1 MAHPASSGQRRPS
14 PLHRLLGLF
23 SEVRPGEARTALLLT
38 ANLFLILVAYY
49 IIKTVREPLVLAT
62 GGAELKTY
70 ASGAQAVLLMF
81 VVPAYGWL
89 AHRLPRNR
97 LVMAITIFSLVCL
110 GLFDVGAR
118 LGVPMLG
125 FVFYVWVGI
134 FSVTI
139 IAQFWSFANDVYDEP
154 SGKRLF
160 PVVGV
165 GATVGAVCGSYGA
178 SWLFGQ
184 GLAPTTL
191 MHVAEVLLALHLL
204 LYAWAFRRPEAQ
216 HPHQPKQ
223 DLLMGAVGG
232 FELVLERPYLRSIAL
247 LLILLNLVN
256 TTGEYVL
263 GASVLEN
270 AEVAYRTALGA
281 DPGLDHDTFTT
292 SYIGAFYG
300 GFFTWVNIAAVVMQ
314 AFLVSRL
321 VKFAGLRGVLIAL
334 PLVALGGY
342 ALVAAGA
349 GFAIFQ
355 FAKSAEN
362 ATDYSV
368 MGTARAMVWLPTTR
382 AEKYKAKQAVD
393 TFFVRFGDVLAAG
406 VVFVG
411 TTWAGLGIRGFAA
424 ANVVVALVWF
434 GLSLRLAG
442 RYNEL
447 VPSDASPVPVP
458 VTKVDVA

>member
-1 MAHPASSGQRRPS
+1 MAPPPRRGQAPS
-14 PLHRLLGLF
+14 LVDRLLGVF
-23 SEVRPGEARTALLLT
+23 SDVRAGEARTALLLT

-70 ASGAQAVLLMF
+70 AAGAQAAVLMA

-89 AHRLPRNR
+89 ARRLPRNR
-97 LVMAITIFSLVCL
+97 LVLAITLASLACL
-110 GLFDVGAR
+110 ALFDVGAR
-118 LGVPMLG
+118 LRVPLLG
-125 FVFYVWVGI
+125 FAFYVWVGI

-154 SGKRLF
+154 AGKRLF
-160 PVVGV
+160 PLVAV
-165 GATVGAVCGSYGA
+165 GATAGAVCGSYGA
-178 SWLFGQ
+178 RWLFGQ
-184 GLAPTTL
+184 GLSPNTL
-191 MHVAEVLLALHLL
+191 MHVAEGLLVLHLALYL
-204 LYAWAFRRPEAQ
+204 WAFRRPEANLV
-216 HPHQPKQ
+216 HERRR
-223 DLLMGAVGG
+223 DSLLDSSGG
-232 FELVLERPYLRSIAL
+232 FELVLRRPYVRNIAL

-263 GASVLEN
+263 GASVLDS
-270 AEVAYRTALGA
+270 AERAYRAA
-281 DPGLDHDTFTT
+281 VAHDPSIVHDAFTT
-292 SYIGAFYG
+292 SYVGAFYG
-300 GFFTWVNIAAVVMQ
+300 GFFTWVNIGAVVMQ

-321 VKFAGLRGVLIAL
+321 VKFAGLRGVLLAL

-355 FAKSAEN
+355 VAKSAEN

-393 TFFVRFGDVLAAG
+393 TFFVRLGDVLAAA

-411 TTWAGLGIRGFAA
+411 TTWLGLGIRGFAI
-424 ANVVVALVWF
+424 ANVLVAGAWLV
-434 GLSLRLAG
+434 LSVRLAR
-442 RYNEL
+442 RYEDL
-447 VPSDASPVPVP
+447 VPEARAESAGPIIDA
-458 VTKVDVA
+458 DLA

>member
-1 MAHPASSGQRRPS
+1 MAQPASSSDRPS
-14 PLHRLLGLF
+14 RVERLLGLF

-70 ASGAQAVLLMF
+70 AAGAQAAVLMF

-97 LVMAITIFSLVCL
+97 LVMAITVFSLVCL

-118 LGVPMLG
+118 LEVPMLG
-125 FVFYVWVGI
+125 FVFYVWVGV

-160 PVVGV
+160 PLVGV

-178 SWLFGQ
+178 RWLFER

-191 MHVAEVLLALHLL
+191 MHVAELLLGLHLL
-204 LYAWAFRRPEAQ
+204 LYVWAFRRPEAE
-216 HPHQPKQ
+216 HEHEAKH
-223 DLLMGAVGG
+223 DSLKDAVGG
-232 FELVLERPYLRSIAL
+232 FELVLKKPYLRSIAL

-263 GASVLEN
+263 GASVLDS
-270 AEVAYRTALGA
+270 AEEAYRVALSTNA
-281 DPGLDHDTFTT
+281 GLVHDTFTT

-300 GFFTWVNIAAVVMQ
+300 GFFTWVNVAAVVMQ

-355 FAKSAEN
+355 IAKSAEN

-368 MGTARAMVWLPTTR
+368 MSTARAMVWLPTTR

-411 TTWAGLGIRGFAA
+411 TTWAGLGIRGFAV
-424 ANVVVALVWF
+424 ANVVVALVW
-434 GLSLRLAG
+434 LALALRLAR
-442 RYNEL
+442 RYEAL
-447 VPSDASPVPVP
+447 VPDTTHSTPAAAISADLA
-458 VTKVDVA
+458 

>member
-1 MAHPASSGQRRPS
+1 MASRASSGQKRPS
-14 PLHRLLGLF
+14 PLDRLLRLF
-23 SEVRPGEARTALLLT
+23 SEIRAGEARTALLLT

-70 ASGAQAVLLMF
+70 AAGAQAAVLMF
-81 VVPAYGWL
+81 AVPAYGWL

-97 LVMAITIFSLVCL
+97 LVMAITITSLLCL

-125 FVFYVWVGI
+125 FVFYVWVGV

-160 PVVGV
+160 PLIGV
-165 GATVGAVCGSYGA
+165 GATAGAVCGSYGA
-178 SWLFGQ
+178 RWLFGV

-204 LYAWAFRRPEAQ
+204 LYAWAFRRPEAKRI
-216 HPHQPKQ
+216 HEHKH
-223 DLLMGAVGG
+223 DSLKDAAGG
-232 FELVLERPYLRSIAL
+232 FELVLKKPYLRSIAL

-263 GASVLEN
+263 GASVLDS
-270 AEVAYRTALGA
+270 AEQAYRAAAVAT
-281 DPGLDHDTFTT
+281 PGLAHDAFTT

-300 GFFTWVNIAAVVMQ
+300 GFFTWVNLAAVVMQ

-321 VKFAGLRGVLIAL
+321 VKLAGLRGVLLAL

-349 GFAIFQ
+349 GFAVFQ

-382 AEKYKAKQAVD
+382 ADKYKAKQAVD

-411 TTWAGLGIRGFAA
+411 TTWAGLGVRGFAVV
-424 ANVVVALVWF
+424 NVIVALVWLL
-434 GLSLRLAG
+434 LSLRLAR
-442 RYNEL
+442 RYEAL
-447 VPSDASPVPVP
+447 VPSGERPAAPSPIA
-458 VTKVDVA
+458 VDLA